1 MAKERKKYDKE
12 FKLKVVEVSFMRRD
26 VKGVAEEYGIDAQ
39 QLSVW
44 RGPFKHHK
52 EISFPGNGNKR
63 PTQEQKN
70 IAQLERDLREVT
82 MERDILKNAISIF
95 SNSDKKNL
103 HS

>member
-1 MAKERKKYDKE
+1 MAKERKKDDKE
-12 FKLKVVEVSFMRRD
+12 LKLKVVEVSLIRRD

-44 RGPFKHHK
+44 RCQFKHHK

-63 PTQEQKN
+63 QTQEQN

-82 MERDILKNAISIF
+82 MERDILKKAISIF
-95 SNSDKKNL
+95 STSDKKNL
-103 HS
+103 RS